1 MPERA
6 AEEKEEAA
14 GSEEPA
20 AVVVGGEGASAVR
33 RGGLPASA
41 WVWAVVALG
50 AAVGLLTFRGGR
62 ELEQARTL
70 AAQGHRPEALE
81 LLDARLEREPGDPR
95 AIALAQQVAGA
106 HLEALLA
113 EGRRDEALTWL
124 EAELERRPYLEPLR
138 QRLPELEGKGGAGAR
153 GAQ

>member
-6 AEEKEEAA
+6 AEERQEAA
-14 GSEEPA
+14 GSPEPA
-20 AVVVGGEGASAVR
+20 ASVMREESPVGR
-33 RGGLPASA
+33 RAGLPASA

-50 AAVGLLTFRGGR
+50 AAGGLLLLRSGR

-81 LLDARLEREPGDPR
+81 LLDARLEQEPGEPR
-95 AIALAQQVAGA
+95 AMALAQQVAEA

-138 QRLPELEGKGGAGAR
+138 QRLPELEARGGAGAY